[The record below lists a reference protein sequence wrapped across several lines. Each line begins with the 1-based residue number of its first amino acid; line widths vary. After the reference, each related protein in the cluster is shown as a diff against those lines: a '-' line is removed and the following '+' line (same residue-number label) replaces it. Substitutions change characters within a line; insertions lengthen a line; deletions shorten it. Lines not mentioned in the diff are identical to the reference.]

1 MAAIPQY
8 SAVNAPFVDP
18 STGRLT
24 LAANVFLRDL
34 WERTGGA
41 VAPTNTEL
49 AATEYADA
57 GIESMQ
63 LDIYEL
69 RDTLFAM
76 TSEVNSL
83 RALVQS
89 LDTRVSALE
98 SLPDDLRERVQ
109 VLSVRVEAIEQGV
122 EI

>member
-1 MAAIPQY
+1 MPAIPQY
-8 SAVNAPFVDP
+8 SAVNAPFTEP

-34 WERTGGA
+34 WERVGGA
-41 VAPTNTEL
+41 VAPTNKEL

-69 RDTLFAM
+69 RDTLFATVPPPDTLAQEVYRLRDELFAM
-76 TSEVNSL
+76 TTQANDL
-83 RALVQS
+83 RAL
-89 LDTRVSALE
+89 L
-98 SLPDDLRERVQ
+98 Q
-109 VLSVRVEAIEQGV
+109 VLTVRVEAIEQGI
-122 EI
+122 EL

>member
-1 MAAIPQY
+1 MATPQY
-8 SAVNAPFVDP
+8 SAVNGPFTEP
-18 STGRLT
+18 STGQLT
-24 LAANVFLRDL
+24 FAGNVFLRDL
-34 WERTGGA
+34 WLRGGGA

-76 TSEVNSL
+76 TTQANDL
-83 RALVQS
+83 RAL
-89 LDTRVSALE
+89 L
-98 SLPDDLRERVQ
+98 Q
-109 VLSVRVEAIEQGV
+109 VLTVRVEAIEQGT
-122 EI
+122 EL